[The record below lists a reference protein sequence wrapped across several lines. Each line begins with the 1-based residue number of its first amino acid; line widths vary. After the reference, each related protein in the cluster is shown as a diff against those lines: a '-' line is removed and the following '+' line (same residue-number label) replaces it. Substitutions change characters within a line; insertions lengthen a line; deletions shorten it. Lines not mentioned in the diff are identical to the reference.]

1 MRFASPDEGAP
12 SVHPESAAAV
22 FAPGVAHVAYA
33 LSAAKA
39 LAGRRSRFSNRRHQL
54 AEAPAAEKVR
64 RSIVPFL
71 KVPADPSQKP
81 YLVGSRCKQ
90 CGATY
95 LGTRMA
101 CSRCFSTDQMD
112 EVKLS
117 DKGEL
122 HVFSIVHQSAPGVPT
137 PYVAAI
143 VDLPEGVSVRC
154 NIEGVEPDP
163 QKLKFGMPVQMV
175 TEKIRT
181 DREGNDVIAFSF
193 RPV

>member
-1 MRFASPDEGAP
+1 
-12 SVHPESAAAV
+12 
-22 FAPGVAHVAYA
+22 
-33 LSAAKA
+33 
-39 LAGRRSRFSNRRHQL
+39 L
-54 AEAPAAEKVR
+54 AEAPAVEKTQR
-64 RSIVPFL
+64 PIVPFL
-71 KVPADPSQKP
+71 KIPADPAQKP
-81 YLVGSRCKQ
+81 YLSGSRCKK

-101 CSRCFSTDQMD
+101 CSRCFSAEAMD
-112 EVKLS
+112 EVRLS
-117 DKGEL
+117 DRGEL

-154 NIEGVEPDP
+154 NIAGVEPDP
-163 QKLKFGMPVQMV
+163 KNLTFGMPVQMV

>member
-1 MRFASPDEGAP
+1 M
-12 SVHPESAAAV
+12 
-22 FAPGVAHVAYA
+22 
-33 LSAAKA
+33 
-39 LAGRRSRFSNRRHQL
+39 
-54 AEAPAAEKVR
+54 AEAPAAEKTR
-64 RSIVPFL
+64 KPIVPFL
-71 KVPADPSQKP
+71 KIPPNENEKP
-81 YLVGSRCKQ
+81 YLLGSRCKN

-101 CSRCFSTDQMD
+101 CSKCFSTDEMD
-112 EVKLS
+112 PVKLS

-143 VDLPEGVSVRC
+143 VDLPEGVSIRC
-154 NIEGVEPDP
+154 NINGIDPDP
-163 QKLKFGMPVQMV
+163 SKLKFGMPVQMK

-193 RPV
+193 IPA